1 MSSPSYLTGHSTP
14 IDPLAS
20 YVTNYGEV
28 VRDEASP
35 SLLRFVDTNS
45 RIDIISFKH
54 RFTSVP
60 GDQQPTFT
68 FQIYESDKA
77 NGPWLKSSLN
87 VDSNSIFLTNS
98 KPYIKIELTVFSDVE
113 DLSALGLLLYVNV
126 AIHDTTTPVISDS
139 ARNILRNFPTWMDI
153 YDDSIEHATPE
164 LATPT
169 TVGGKFVNALV
180 GHYLDD
186 FSTQLD
192 VSNINS
198 FISTTDIDIPA
209 WGYVSYNIPA
219 ASLNFV
225 GDLIKLAR
233 ASSLENFNSSRS
245 TDYIYYHNLLD
256 SQIMTLKK
264 FETLTI
270 DGSVYSQEPIM
281 LFNIFDEFGARVG
294 LKRLYLE
301 ENLSFKNRIL
311 DTYVNPPSV
320 SMDGF
325 KKTLRRELNI
335 WTAYGTTPD
344 SNYQGATPEILEIR
358 DIESSTPYIA
368 DNGVPENRFYDFV
381 KYINEKYPFNLGY
394 ATWGESIWDYAGLDN
409 EGVDYISSS
418 YDNATPLAD
427 YFQPGVGDFK
437 DLSIEISKADSAT
450 ISFEGYFTAEGFRTE
465 SLTDYYMPIEI
476 GYTYKA
482 QYTEVAPDP
491 NVANPDSATPFN
503 AGVALVY
510 EVAMPAHN
518 QYATPS
524 VFFANLN
531 YNDRNDFFVR
541 NYFGQNDQASP
552 EYNYISIVDSSGLT
566 NQNVIFKEKTYN
578 YEYENSLATP
588 RTSSIDIKKASSV
601 KIVNKVQ
608 WDPSS
613 QTYVP
618 AHTGQYRVTFNESN
632 VSAVNP
638 AVNSNIALATPN
650 INYINSNFKIGS
662 TVYGSTPVIKYS
674 NVVEDSII
682 INKDND
688 PELTQDET
696 IYVFELTKNL
706 LIPTSGT
713 PNRLIIENI
722 KIDSK
727 PIFTVEEIYRE
738 PGQPVTTLDF
748 SPNYGGKSYFPM
760 LDTKYFIP
768 SSPNIILN
776 SYSETELT
784 TPIYS
789 NHFESATFN
798 YSALPYVLGVTNN
811 LQSTPNYPFKSP
823 VWIPTE
829 EGELKTTPMIRGY
842 ADYLGNIYRREEVA
856 QESNSPFDQNK
867 RDTFLD
873 TYSLDRQDF
882 GLTADSN
889 NQYYITEIKPVS
901 LNDKV
906 ILEASQETV
915 LREDSALLQYS
926 QDSSKVIKEIYNSSD
941 KTFYFSPIDINVN
954 LDKGYKNTFSN
965 SISSN
970 PISMNTGW
978 LNLADEENYVYA
990 KPVVDV
996 YQGSFFNVDLSKTP
1010 TQGAPVLVSV
1020 VDGDMDF
1027 VLEEMAFS
1035 DTATPGKVVFNN
1047 QETLICSEHGA
1058 LYISHL
1064 SVKDIIIKDN
1074 YTGKVLTKS
1083 PLNPE
1088 FYIWSIGTD
1097 YSTPGI
1103 IPLYLDGE
1111 FYISS
1116 SDYLM
1121 SGEDK
1126 YSYKVNKIEVY
1137 DNVATSG
1144 SILVPGRE
1152 YTISYSL
1159 SQAFYVDRNVYSEA
1173 KDEYYSKVYFSATP
1187 SAATA
1192 SYNIIYESA
1201 MQETSTPL
1209 GLFLS
1214 GAEVPVEEGYVYL
1227 SKDEYDFSTA
1237 VVEISPQQIS
1247 KNIDDIIYLT
1257 ITSYDSA
1264 GNFKPYQT
1272 FQLSSDLLDLQDEYL
1287 TTNKYGLAKTKI
1299 RFTGVPTAAL
1309 YASILVTGVSYPQ
1322 ANAHTNSE
1330 SGAFITG
1337 ANIEFIEN
1345 YNSAYEFKASASKMI
1360 IESDGI
1366 SENYIYGYI
1375 NSNNNPPSSTP
1386 IIYWR
1391 KARTLYDVLNTVDYS
1406 TSSVSPGRNYIS
1418 GYTHAS
1424 PDGKFSV
1431 GPFYSQPRNNPGYWF
1446 VSVET
1451 DMAGVASATPNTLYG
1466 DVAYWYERF
1475 DNIQYLDEQTVL
1487 PSYYINTSDDEDII
1501 ATPNFTFN
1509 LITQDFGATPS
1520 ATPNLNW
1527 LPPRWL
1533 PVDYYDQYQ
1542 MGLFGST
1549 PNVIATPNYIV
1560 GYEES

>member
-1 MSSPSYLTGHSTP
+1 VSSPSYSAGHSTP

-35 SLLRFVDTNS
+35 ALLRFVDTS
-45 RIDIISFKH
+45 SKVDIISFKH
-54 RFTSVP
+54 KFTSVP

-68 FQIYESDKA
+68 FQIYESDKV
-77 NGPWLKSSLN
+77 NGPWLKSTLN
-87 VDSNSIFLTNS
+87 IDSNSIFLSNS
-98 KPYIKIELTVFSDVE
+98 KPYIKIELTIFSDVE

-139 ARNILRNFPTWMDI
+139 ARNILRKFPTWMDI

-169 TVGGKFVNALV
+169 TIGGKFVNSLV

-186 FSTQLD
+186 FNTQLD

-198 FISTTDIDIPA
+198 FISTADIDIPA
-209 WGYVSYNIPA
+209 WGYISYNIPA

-264 FETLTI
+264 FDSLTI
-270 DGSVYSQEPIM
+270 DGSIYSQEPIM

-301 ENLSFKNRIL
+301 QNLSFKKRIL
-311 DTYVNPPSV
+311 DAYINPPSV
-320 SMDGF
+320 SLDGF

-344 SNYQGATPEILEIR
+344 SNYQGATPEVLEIR

-394 ATWGESIWDYAGLDN
+394 ANWDQSIWDYAGLDN
-409 EGVDYISSS
+409 EGVDYIPNT
-418 YDNATPLAD
+418 YDNATPLSD

-437 DLSIEISKADSAT
+437 DLSIEISKPDSAT
-450 ISFEGYFTAEGFRTE
+450 MSFDGYFRAEGFRTE

-476 GYTYKA
+476 AYNYKA
-482 QYTEVAPDP
+482 QYTELVPDLGLSE
-491 NVANPDSATPFN
+491 NVS
-503 AGVALVY
+503 LVY
-510 EVAMPAHN
+510 EISLPAHN
-518 QYATPS
+518 QYSTPS
-524 VFFANLN
+524 TFYANLN
-531 YNDRNDFFVR
+531 GNDRSDFVVR

-552 EYNYISIVDSSGLT
+552 EYNYISIVDSNGLT
-566 NQNVIFKEKTYN
+566 NQNIIFKEKTYN

-588 RTSSIDIKKASSV
+588 RTSSIDVRKASSV
-601 KIVNKVQ
+601 KIINGVQ
-608 WDPSS
+608 WNPNTNQYTPIDSFATPG
-613 QTYVP
+613 Y
-618 AHTGQYRVTFNESN
+618 TGSYRVTFNNSN
-632 VSAVNP
+632 VSIKNP
-638 AVNSNIALATPN
+638 LVNSSIILSTPN
-650 INYINSNFKIGS
+650 INYVNSNFKIGS

-696 IYVFELTKNL
+696 IFVSELTKNL

-713 PNRLIIENI
+713 PNRLIVENV

-727 PIFTVEEIYRE
+727 PVFTVEEIYRE
-738 PGQPVTTLDF
+738 PGQPYTSLDF
-748 SPNYGGKSYFPM
+748 SPSYGGKSYFPM
-760 LDTKYFIP
+760 LDTKYFVP

-776 SYSETELT
+776 SYSQSELT

-789 NHFESATFN
+789 NYFESATFS
-798 YSALPYVLGVTNN
+798 YSALPYVLGITNN

-829 EGELKTTPMIRGY
+829 EDELRTTPMIRGY
-842 ADYLGNIYRREEVA
+842 VDYLGNIYKREEVA
-856 QESNSPFDQNK
+856 QESNSPFDKNK

-873 TYSLDRQDF
+873 AYALTRKDF
-882 GLTADSN
+882 GLNKDSN
-889 NQYYITEIKPVS
+889 NQYYITEIKPIS

-915 LREDSALLQYS
+915 LREDSALFQYK
-926 QDSSKVIKEIYNSSD
+926 QDSSKVIKEIYDASN
-941 KTFYFSPIDINVN
+941 KEFYFSPIDINVN

-978 LNLADEENYVYA
+978 LNLADEQNYVYA
-990 KPVVDV
+990 KPIVDV
-996 YQGSFFNVDLSKTP
+996 YNGSFFSVDLSKTP

-1020 VDGDMDF
+1020 KDGDMDF

-1035 DTATPGKVVFNN
+1035 DTATPGKVVFSNE
-1047 QETLICSEHGA
+1047 ETLICSEHGA

-1064 SVKDIIIKDN
+1064 GVKDIIIKDN

-1088 FYIWSIGTD
+1088 LYIWSIGTD

-1126 YSYKVNKIEVY
+1126 YSYRVNKIEVY

-1152 YTISYSL
+1152 YTINYSL
-1159 SQAFYVDRNVYSEA
+1159 AQAFYVDRNVYSET
-1173 KDEYYSKVYFSATP
+1173 KDEYYSKIYFSATP
-1187 SAATA
+1187 SAATG
-1192 SYNIIYESA
+1192 SYEIIYESA
-1201 MQETSTPL
+1201 IQENSTPL

-1287 TTNKYGLAKTKI
+1287 TTNKYGLAKTRI

-1309 YASILVTGVSYPQ
+1309 YASILITGVSYPQ

-1337 ANIEFIEN
+1337 ANIEFIDN
-1345 YNSAYEFKASASKMI
+1345 YNSEYEFKASSSKLI

-1375 NSNNNPPSSTP
+1375 KSNNNPPSSTP

-1446 VSVET
+1446 VSLET

-1520 ATPNLNW
+1520 AELNW

>member
-1 MSSPSYLTGHSTP
+1 MSSPSYSAGHSTP

-35 SLLRFVDTNS
+35 ALLRFVDTS
-45 RIDIISFKH
+45 SKVDIISFKH
-54 RFTSVP
+54 KFTSVP

-68 FQIYESDKA
+68 FQIYESDKV
-77 NGPWLKSSLN
+77 NGPWLKSTLN
-87 VDSNSIFLTNS
+87 IDSNSIFLSNS
-98 KPYIKIELTVFSDVE
+98 KPYIKIELTIFSDVE

-139 ARNILRNFPTWMDI
+139 ARNILRKFPTWMDI

-169 TVGGKFVNALV
+169 TIGGKFVNSLV

-186 FSTQLD
+186 FNTQLD

-198 FISTTDIDIPA
+198 FISTADIDIPA
-209 WGYVSYNIPA
+209 WGYISYNIPA

-264 FETLTI
+264 FDSLTI
-270 DGSVYSQEPIM
+270 DGSIYSQEPIM

-301 ENLSFKNRIL
+301 QNLSFKKRIL
-311 DTYVNPPSV
+311 DAYINPPSV
-320 SMDGF
+320 SLDGF

-344 SNYQGATPEILEIR
+344 SNYQGATPEVLEIR

-394 ATWGESIWDYAGLDN
+394 ANWDQSIWDYAGLDN
-409 EGVDYISSS
+409 EGVDYIPNT
-418 YDNATPLAD
+418 YDNATPLSD

-437 DLSIEISKADSAT
+437 DLSIEISKPDSAT
-450 ISFEGYFTAEGFRTE
+450 MSFDGYFRAEGFRTE

-476 GYTYKA
+476 AYNYKA
-482 QYTEVAPDP
+482 QYTELVPDLGLSE
-491 NVANPDSATPFN
+491 NVS
-503 AGVALVY
+503 LVY
-510 EVAMPAHN
+510 EISLPAHN
-518 QYATPS
+518 QYSTPS
-524 VFFANLN
+524 TFYANLN
-531 YNDRNDFFVR
+531 GNDRSDFVVR

-552 EYNYISIVDSSGLT
+552 EYNYISIVDSNGLT
-566 NQNVIFKEKTYN
+566 NQNIIFKEKTYN

-588 RTSSIDIKKASSV
+588 RTSSIDVRKASSV
-601 KIVNKVQ
+601 KIINGVQ
-608 WDPSS
+608 WNPNTNQYTPIDSFATPG
-613 QTYVP
+613 Y
-618 AHTGQYRVTFNESN
+618 TGSYRVTFNNSN
-632 VSAVNP
+632 VSIKNP
-638 AVNSNIALATPN
+638 LVNSSIILSTPN
-650 INYINSNFKIGS
+650 INYVNSNFKIGS

-696 IYVFELTKNL
+696 IFVSELTKNL

-713 PNRLIIENI
+713 PNRLIVENV

-727 PIFTVEEIYRE
+727 PVFTVEEIYRE
-738 PGQPVTTLDF
+738 PGQPYTSLDF
-748 SPNYGGKSYFPM
+748 SPSYGGKSYFPM
-760 LDTKYFIP
+760 LDTKYFVP

-776 SYSETELT
+776 SYSQSELT

-789 NHFESATFN
+789 NYFESATFS
-798 YSALPYVLGVTNN
+798 YSALPYVLGITNN

-829 EGELKTTPMIRGY
+829 EDELRTTPMIRGY
-842 ADYLGNIYRREEVA
+842 VDYLGNIYKREEVA
-856 QESNSPFDQNK
+856 QESNSPFDKNK

-873 TYSLDRQDF
+873 AYALTRKDF
-882 GLTADSN
+882 GLNKDSN
-889 NQYYITEIKPVS
+889 NQYYITEIKPIS

-915 LREDSALLQYS
+915 LREDSALFQYK
-926 QDSSKVIKEIYNSSD
+926 QDSSKVIKEIYDASN
-941 KTFYFSPIDINVN
+941 KEFYFSPIDINVN

-978 LNLADEENYVYA
+978 LNLADEQNYVYA
-990 KPVVDV
+990 KPIVDV
-996 YQGSFFNVDLSKTP
+996 YNGSFFSVDLSKTP

-1020 VDGDMDF
+1020 KDGDMDF

-1035 DTATPGKVVFNN
+1035 DTATPGKVVFSNE
-1047 QETLICSEHGA
+1047 ETLICSEHGA

-1064 SVKDIIIKDN
+1064 GVKDIIIKDN

-1088 FYIWSIGTD
+1088 LYIWSIGTD

-1126 YSYKVNKIEVY
+1126 YSYRVNKIEVY

-1152 YTISYSL
+1152 YTINYSL
-1159 SQAFYVDRNVYSEA
+1159 AQAFYVDRNVYSET
-1173 KDEYYSKVYFSATP
+1173 KDEYYSKIYFSATP
-1187 SAATA
+1187 SAATG
-1192 SYNIIYESA
+1192 SYEIIYESA
-1201 MQETSTPL
+1201 IQENSTPL

-1287 TTNKYGLAKTKI
+1287 TTNKYGLAKTRI

-1309 YASILVTGVSYPQ
+1309 YASILITGVSYPQ

-1337 ANIEFIEN
+1337 ANIEFIDN
-1345 YNSAYEFKASASKMI
+1345 YNSEYEFKASSSKLI

-1375 NSNNNPPSSTP
+1375 KSNNNPPSSTP

-1446 VSVET
+1446 VSLET

-1520 ATPNLNW
+1520 AELNW